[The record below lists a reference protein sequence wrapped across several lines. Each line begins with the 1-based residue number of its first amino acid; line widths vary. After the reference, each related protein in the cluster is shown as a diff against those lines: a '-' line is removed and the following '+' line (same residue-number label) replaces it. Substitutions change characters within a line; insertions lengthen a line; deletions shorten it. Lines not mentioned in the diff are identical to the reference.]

1 MDPDV
6 VEGLSMRLLAF
17 ATRRARVLSW
27 WLGEAGALAKGNT
40 AQDVVLDA
48 LSQLYGGEHRWDP
61 TRYPDPFA
69 YLVLVVKTKLWNL
82 AVSSENRL
90 SERGVEDVALVEI
103 TTPETL
109 LLEIEANAERR
120 ARASRVAS
128 ALAAELKNDEELTSL
143 HELMIEQGILKPN
156 ELAQRLGKP
165 ARYINNLKKQLARA
179 WKRVATRLETER
191 DNG

>member
-1 MDPDV
+1 
-6 VEGLSMRLLAF
+6 MRLLAF
-17 ATRRARVLSW
+17 ARRRAGVLSW

-61 TRYPDPFA
+61 TRYPDPFV

-90 SERGVEDVALVEI
+90 SERGVEDVNLVEI

-109 LLEIEANAERR
+109 LLEIEANDERR
-120 ARASRVAS
+120 AQASRAAS
-128 ALAAELKNDEELTSL
+128 ALAAELKNDKELASL
-143 HELMIEQGILKPN
+143 HELMIEQGILKPK
-156 ELAQRLGKP
+156 ELAQRLAKP
-165 ARYINNLKKQLARA
+165 ARHINNLKKQLARA
-179 WKRVATRLETER
+179 WKRIATRLETER